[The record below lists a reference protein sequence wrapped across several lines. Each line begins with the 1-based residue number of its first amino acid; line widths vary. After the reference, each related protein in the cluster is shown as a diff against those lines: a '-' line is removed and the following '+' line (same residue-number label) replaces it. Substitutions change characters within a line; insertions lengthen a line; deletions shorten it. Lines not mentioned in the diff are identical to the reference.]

1 VYGWGEEASKRM
13 LDTCRPL
20 GVEVYKIKDEEEVL
34 RRWEE
39 SKSPAYKNYHGLKTP
54 VFGE

>member
-1 VYGWGEEASKRM
+1 MYGWGEEASKRM